1 MFAGRTT
8 RKHARFKPAAPRGL
22 TTPGATDRVST
33 TIRTAASR
41 HVWWP
46 PRPLPARLSRP
57 PLRLYAGRTAETA
70 RPAPPHAPRGRCR
83 ALPPTRGGQGPG
95 CGRPTPPATAPATG
109 VVPAVAPPF
118 FAQMRLSLRRAVR
131 HHSASVASHSTAN
144 IKLPHCQRWALPSP
158 DDASA
163 GVAVDLFVEVCAI

>member
-8 RKHARFKPAAPRGL
+8 HKHTQKKPTTPHNK

-70 RPAPPHAPRGRCR
+70 RPAPPPAPRGRSR

-118 FAQMRLSLRRAVR
+118 FAQMRLSLRRAVAR
-131 HHSASVASHSTAN
+131 NATTVRAWRATAPR
-144 IKLPHCQRWALPSP
+144 I
-158 DDASA
+158 
-163 GVAVDLFVEVCAI
+163 

>member
-1 MFAGRTT
+1 M
-8 RKHARFKPAAPRGL
+8 PAAPRGC

-57 PLRLYAGRTAETA
+57 PLRLYAGRTAETE

-83 ALPPTRGGQGPG
+83 ALPHTRGGQGPG

-109 VVPAVAPPF
+109 VVFVVVF
-118 FAQMRLSLRRAVR
+118 FF
-131 HHSASVASHSTAN
+131 
-144 IKLPHCQRWALPSP
+144 
-158 DDASA
+158 
-163 GVAVDLFVEVCAI
+163 FVLLCFSFCCVVVWFAFFVCVWCVFV